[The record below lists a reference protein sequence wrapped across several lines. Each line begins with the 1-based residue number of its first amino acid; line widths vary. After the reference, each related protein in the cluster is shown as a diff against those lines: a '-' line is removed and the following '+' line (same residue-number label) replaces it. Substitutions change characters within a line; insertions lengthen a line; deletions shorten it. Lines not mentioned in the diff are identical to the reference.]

1 MTEPRAVIT
10 GENDSEQPPLELTF
24 FRRFLLAFAFRIR
37 FWRLV

>member
-10 GENDSEQPPLELTF
+10 GENDSEQPALELTF
-24 FRRFLLAFAFRIR
+24 FRRFLLAFAFRIH

>member
-1 MTEPRAVIT
+1 MTEPRAVII
-10 GENDSEQPPLELTF
+10 GENDFEQPALELTF